1 MYHASIFTHQFIS
14 ISTVWAVAVFAT
26 VAILDIWM
34 IILLASQ
41 AERIRHQN
49 ATIYRFHQE
58 KTKLYDTFM
67 RQVDNTIA
75 MAPGPAISDRLRKIL
90 DDLALGRKISAART
104 SDAALSAPRPAH
116 RMSYEE
122 FNRWMAERYPEIK
135 ATLTEEEYYS
145 PQIFHEMVLRLFE
158 GTI

>member
-26 VAILDIWM
+26 VAILVIWM

-41 AERIRHQN
+41 AELIRHQK

-58 KTKLYDTFM
+58 RTKLYDTFM

-75 MAPGPAISDRLRKIL
+75 MAPSPAISDRLRKIL
-90 DDLALGRKISAART
+90 DDLAVGRKISAART
-104 SDAALSAPRPAH
+104 SDA
-116 RMSYEE
+116 
-122 FNRWMAERYPEIK
+122 
-135 ATLTEEEYYS
+135 
-145 PQIFHEMVLRLFE
+145 
-158 GTI
+158 